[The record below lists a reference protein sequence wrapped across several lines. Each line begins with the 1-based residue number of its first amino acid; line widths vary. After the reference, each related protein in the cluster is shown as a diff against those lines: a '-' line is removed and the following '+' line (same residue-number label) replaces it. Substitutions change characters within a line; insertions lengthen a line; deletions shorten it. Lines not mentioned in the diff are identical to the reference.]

1 MLFNSYGFIFLFL
14 PVVLAGYFGL
24 CTWRPR
30 AALAFLSLSSA
41 FFYGWWNFPYLLLI
55 GGLVFGNFFFAH
67 WLSLN
72 RSRWLLGVG
81 VVGNLLVLAY
91 FKYANFFVDNMNAAL
106 QLGWTWTHVLLPIGL
121 SFHTFQQIE
130 YQVSVYRGLRPER
143 DLVRYS
149 VFVLFFP
156 QLVAGPLVLYRE
168 IAWQFDR
175 KRLYTF
181 RSSNL
186 SAGLTMFT
194 VGLAKKVL
202 VADSLALIASPIF
215 QAASDGSP
223 ISMAVAWKGALAY
236 GLQIYFDFSGYSDMA
251 LGLARMFGIRLP
263 ANFYSPYR
271 ALSIIDF
278 WRRWHMT
285 LSRFLRD
292 YVYIP
297 LGGNRGGGFRRHANL
312 MITMLAGGLWHG
324 ASWNFVIWG
333 GLHGLYLIVNHLW
346 RNLPLASLGFPKP
359 LRIVFGGA
367 LTFLAVT
374 VAWVFFRAPDFATAT
389 HMLAA
394 MGSWH
399 GLNDWKAFLYPS
411 SFALLLAM
419 ALALFAP
426 NLQQLM
432 GLSFAGLALYR
443 DPATTRLKWRPNAAW
458 GIAAGLLFVISLFG
472 ISQVSEFIYFNF

>member
-14 PVVLAGYFGL
+14 PLVLLGYFGL
-24 CTWRPR
+24 CHWRQNR
-30 AALAFLSLSSA
+30 AALAFLTAASA
-41 FFYGWWNFPYLLLI
+41 LFYGWWNFPYLLLI
-55 GGLVFGNFFFAH
+55 GLLVLGNFFFAW
-67 WLSLN
+67 WLHRH
-72 RSRWLLGVG
+72 RSRWLLAVG
-81 VVGNLLVLAY
+81 IVGNLLVLAY
-91 FKYANFFVDNMNAAL
+91 FKYANFFVDNMNSAF
-106 QLGWTWTHVLLPIGL
+106 QLGWTWTHVLLPLGL

-130 YQVSVYRGLRPER
+130 YQVSVYRGLKPER

-168 IAWQFDR
+168 ISWQFDR

-181 RSSNL
+181 RLSNL
-186 SAGLTMFT
+186 SAGLAMFT

-202 VADSLALIASPIF
+202 IADSLALIASPIF
-215 QAASDGSP
+215 QSAGEGAV
-223 ISMAVAWKGALAY
+223 ISTAIAWKAAIAY

-271 ALSIIDF
+271 ATSIIDF

-297 LGGNRGGGFRRHANL
+297 LGGNRGGSVGRYANL
-312 MITMLAGGLWHG
+312 MITMLVGGLWHG

-333 GLHGLYLIVNHLW
+333 GLHGLFLIVNHLW
-346 RNLPLASLGFPKP
+346 RALPLRFSPPRPLGA
-359 LRIVFGGA
+359 IAGGA
-367 LTFLAVT
+367 LTFLAVA
-374 VAWVFFRAPDFATAT
+374 VAWVFFRAPDFATAAR
-389 HMLAA
+389 MIEVMAVPQGA
-394 MGSWH
+394 NFARVAWEGSS
-399 GLNDWKAFLYPS
+399 LII
-411 SFALLLAM
+411 LLA
-419 ALALFAP
+419 LAIVWFCP

-443 DPATTRLKWRPNAAW
+443 KPGISPVKWRPNVIW
-458 GIAAGLLFVISLFG
+458 GMGMGLLFVTSLFA
-472 ISQVSEFIYFNF
+472 ISRASEFIYFNF